1 MLPNDW
7 DAVLG
12 DALHTPGWSE
22 LTEFVDQ
29 ERKAGPVYPAA
40 EKVFRAF
47 ELLPD
52 LAQRWWELPLR
63 DREGETVR
71 LPLSVVRVLAQDD
84 NAHLGVLGQLERT
97 EHILGRRI
105 DRPCLALL
113 VDELGE
119 LRPTGGV
126 QGIA

>member
-29 ERKAGPVYPAA
+29 ERKAGQVYPAA

-47 ELLPD
+47 ELTPYARVRCHPGPGAVPRRGAGARSRL
-52 LAQRWWELPLR
+52 LGRA
-63 DREGETVR
+63 GEAPTIA
-71 LPLSVVRVLAQDD
+71 AQDPEG
-84 NAHLGVLGQLERT
+84 A
-97 EHILGRRI
+97 RRG
-105 DRPCLALL
+105 P
-113 VDELGE
+113 
-119 LRPTGGV
+119 
-126 QGIA
+126 